1 MHLLAFVRGSR
12 VQPHPVCSKI
22 ARRGPWGTVAF
33 ARVWDPCSACPHP
46 CPPHSCP
53 PHSSI
58 KTSLVPTSPV
68 PTRRAVGRG
77 PIRIVSSQDSK
88 ISQWFGWLLAHQLDK
103 TLESSVAPSTLFAPY
118 YSYYFYY
125 FYYFDSF
132 HSTLLSKIPRQNKE
146 KEKSSLQGQ

>member
-1 MHLLAFVRGSR
+1 M
-12 VQPHPVCSKI
+12 
-22 ARRGPWGTVAF
+22 
-33 ARVWDPCSACPHP
+33 
-46 CPPHSCP
+46 
-53 PHSSI
+53 
-58 KTSLVPTSPV
+58 
-68 PTRRAVGRG
+68 
-77 PIRIVSSQDSK
+77 SSQDSK

-146 KEKSSLQGQ
+146 KEKSSLQVKRRAVKRRASTYGEHELAVFPRSTGGWHCEVARTRRRRGLGAHASAAPAALEWARRAFRQY

>member
-1 MHLLAFVRGSR
+1 MVPGTGFNIVRLVAQYRFDLFGQIHAGHENRR
-12 VQPHPVCSKI
+12 VG
-22 ARRGPWGTVAF
+22 RGPIRIYAG
-33 ARVWDPCSACPHP
+33 HEN
-46 CPPHSCP
+46 
-53 PHSSI
+53 
-58 KTSLVPTSPV
+58 
-68 PTRRAVGRG
+68 RRVGRG

-125 FYYFDSF
+125 FDSF